1 MGFTKRSKDD
11 VAALLEESI
20 LLRREKPRAKHRAKW
35 AIAEEQAAIAELP
48 VEMRLAI
55 GGQIIR
61 E

>member
-11 VAALLEESI
+11 VGTSLEKSI

-35 AIAEEQAAIAELP
+35 AIAEEQISIAELL

-55 GGQIIR
+55 GGQITR

>member
-1 MGFTKRSKDD
+1 MRFAKRSQDD
-11 VAALLEESI
+11 VGALLEKPI
-20 LLRREKPRAKHRAKW
+20 LLRREKPRAKHRAKR